1 MESYYLQCMVS
12 AGQFTGEYAVA
23 GRLFNGSIFSL
34 FAPASDLKL
43 DAPPTNDAKVEGAIK
58 VELLKR
64 QGDLSL
70 VRLPQATLE
79 NGHTVTVKMD
89 QLTPVG

>member
-1 MESYYLQCMVS
+1 METYLLQCTVS

-23 GRLFNGSIFSL
+23 GRLFDGSLFSL
-34 FAPASDLKL
+34 FAPAADLTL
-43 DAPPTNDAKVEGAIK
+43 DVTPSGNAKIEGGIK

-64 QGDLSL
+64 QGDLTL

-79 NGHTVTVKMD
+79 NGQTVTVKMD